1 MPLRRPP
8 GGDQGSPSCQFAR
21 HATRSEAIL
30 GRNHAAPHGGPTEPP
45 QAAGPYSPGLKSGS
59 PNVTRSDR
67 PSVPAPVLE
76 PSKTLERRIRS
87 KLKKHLAS
95 LGFSVAGDGSLSN
108 EYDTKDAIRAVH
120 RAQRIERLK
129 ESEGFLTKYAKD
141 LLPAFANGAEI
152 CPDAIDPRIQLVVAG
167 TWESDVFRMASLLWS
182 VPVSQGY
189 GRRLRFLVWD
199 RANSKLIGLL
209 ALGDPSFNLAARDS
223 LIGWT
228 SADRKQRLVHMM
240 DAFIVGAVP
249 PYSDL
254 LGGKLIAC
262 LVRSHEVVNQFRER
276 YRSRVGLISGKPKE
290 ATLVAV
296 TTSSSLGRSSLYNRL
311 RLDGIDYFKAIGY
324 TGGWGHF
331 HVPRHL
337 FEDMRKYLALRGHSY
352 AHGYEFGD
360 GPNWRLRTIRATLD
374 LLGYD
379 ADLLRHGVNREVFIS
394 WIAGNGLRVLRGEV
408 RRPLYPD
415 LLSVSKIAW
424 LARER
429 WMRPRASR
437 DDSYCRWKNGELLG
451 RLDWRSWQDSA
462 ADQVVVDA

>member
-1 MPLRRPP
+1 MYPP
-8 GGDQGSPSCQFAR
+8 NP
-21 HATRSEAIL
+21 
-30 GRNHAAPHGGPTEPP
+30 
-45 QAAGPYSPGLKSGS
+45 KSAS
-59 PNVTRSDR
+59 RMVSRSDR
-67 PSVPAPVLE
+67 RRVSAPVLE
-76 PSKTLERRIRS
+76 PSRTLERRIRS

-95 LGFSVAGDGSLSN
+95 LGFSVAGDGSLSI

-129 ESEGFLTKYAKD
+129 EGEAFLKRSARD
-141 LLPAFANGAEI
+141 LLPAFANGSDVV
-152 CPDAIDPRIQLVVAG
+152 PDAIDPRMQLVVAG
-167 TWESDVFRMASLLWS
+167 TWESDLFRMASLLWS

-228 SADRKQRLVHMM
+228 SSDRKERLVHMM

-254 LGGKLIAC
+254 LAGKLIAC
-262 LVRSHEVVNQFRER
+262 LVRSREVVDLFRER
-276 YRSRVGLISGKPKE
+276 YRARVGLISRKPKV
-290 ATLVAV
+290 ATLVAI

-311 RLDGIDYFKAIGY
+311 RLEGIDYFKAIGY

-331 HVPRHL
+331 HVPRNL
-337 FEDMRKYLALRGHSY
+337 FDDMRKYLALRGHSY
-352 AHGYEFGD
+352 ARGYEFGD

-415 LLSVSKIAW
+415 LLPVSKIAS

-429 WMRPRASR
+429 WMGPRAAR
-437 DDSYCRWKNGELLG
+437 DDSYRDWKNRELLR
-451 RLDWRSWQDSA
+451 RLDWRSWQDPA
-462 ADQVVVDA
+462 PDQAVADA

>member
-1 MPLRRPP
+1 M
-8 GGDQGSPSCQFAR
+8 
-21 HATRSEAIL
+21 
-30 GRNHAAPHGGPTEPP
+30 
-45 QAAGPYSPGLKSGS
+45 
-59 PNVTRSDR
+59 TRSDR
-67 PSVPAPVLE
+67 RKQPALVLE
-76 PSKTLERRIRS
+76 PSRTLERRIRS
-87 KLKKHLAS
+87 KLKQHLAS
-95 LGFSVAGDGSLSN
+95 LGFAVAEDGSLSI

-120 RAQRIERLK
+120 RAQRIERLR
-129 ESEGFLTKYAKD
+129 ESEAFLTKSAKD
-141 LLPAFANGAEI
+141 LLPVFANGDEI
-152 CPDAIDPRIQLVVAG
+152 CPAAIDPKLQLVVAG

-199 RANSKLIGLL
+199 RANGKLIGLL
-209 ALGDPSFNLAARDS
+209 ALGDPSFNLAARDA

-228 SADRKQRLVHMM
+228 SADRKDRLVHMM
-240 DAFIVGAVP
+240 DAFILGAVP

-254 LGGKLIAC
+254 LAGKLIAC
-262 LVRSHEVVNQFRER
+262 LVRSREVVNQFRER
-276 YRSRVGLISGKPKE
+276 YRARVGLISRKPKE
-290 ATLVAV
+290 ATLVAI
-296 TTSSSLGRSSLYNRL
+296 TTTSSLGRSSVYNRL
-311 RLDGIDYFKAIGY
+311 RLEGIDYFKAIGY

-394 WIAGNGLRVLRGEV
+394 WVAGNGLRVLRGEV

-415 LLSVSKIAW
+415 LLSVAKIAS
-424 LARER
+424 LARDR
-429 WMRPRASR
+429 WMCPRAAR
-437 DDSYCRWKNGELLG
+437 DDSYRHWKNGELLR
-451 RLDWRSWQDSA
+451 RLDWRTWRDTA
-462 ADQVVVDA
+462 AGQVVVEA